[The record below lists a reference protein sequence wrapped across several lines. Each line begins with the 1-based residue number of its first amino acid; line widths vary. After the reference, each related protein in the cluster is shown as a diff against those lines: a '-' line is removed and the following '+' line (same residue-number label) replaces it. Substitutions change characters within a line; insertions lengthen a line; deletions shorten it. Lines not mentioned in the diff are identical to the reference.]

1 MLFGTYQRMALQT
14 MMVTFLIVPS
24 VVNAA
29 TETDNLSRGHTQFTS
44 IVTKK
49 AGALVV
55 TTPNGATHQLNENM
69 ARRHGQKPFK
79 EGDEVIVELDEN
91 NYIIDMHL
99 KGKKGQH
106 QQVTGTLIY
115 VGKMKNQIKLQ
126 TSDGEKVF
134 PLTEQGQKT
143 KPIAE
148 GTLVTIE
155 LNEVGAVID
164 VHPADI
170 NGAKH

>member
-1 MLFGTYQRMALQT
+1 MALQAV
-14 MMVTFLIVPS
+14 MVTIVIVPS
-24 VVNAA
+24 VVNSA
-29 TETDNLSRGHTQFTS
+29 TETDNLPRGHTQFTS

-79 EGDEVIVELDEN
+79 AGDEVIVVLDEN
-91 NYIIDMHL
+91 NYIVDMHL
-99 KGKKGQH
+99 KGKEGQH
-106 QQVTGTLIY
+106 QQVTGKLIY

-126 TSDGEKVF
+126 TADGEKVF

-164 VHPADI
+164 LHPADSS
-170 NGAKH
+170 GDKH

>member
-1 MLFGTYQRMALQT
+1 MRLRSYQRMALQT
-14 MMVTFLIVPS
+14 VMVTFLIVPS
-24 VVNAA
+24 VVRAV
-29 TETDNLSRGHTQFTS
+29 TETDSLSKGHTEFTS

-69 ARRHGQKPFK
+69 ARRHGQEPFK
-79 EGDEVIVELDEN
+79 AGDEVIVELDEN
-91 NYIIDMHL
+91 NYIVDMHL

-106 QQVTGTLIY
+106 QQVTGKLIY

-164 VHPADI
+164 LHPADI
-170 NGAKH
+170 GEAKH

>member
-1 MLFGTYQRMALQT
+1 MPFRISQRKALHT
-14 MMVTFLIVPS
+14 VMITLLIVPS
-24 VVNAA
+24 VVSAA
-29 TETDNLSRGHTQFTS
+29 TETDNLPGGHTQFTS

-69 ARRHGQKPFK
+69 ARRHGQKPFQA
-79 EGDEVIVELDEN
+79 GDEVIVVLDEN
-91 NYIIDMHL
+91 NYIVDMHL
-99 KGKKGQH
+99 KGKEGQH
-106 QQVTGTLIY
+106 QQVTGKLIY

-126 TSDGEKVF
+126 TSDGEKIF

-148 GTLVTIE
+148 GSLVTIE

-164 VHPADI
+164 VHPADT
-170 NGAKH
+170 GTKH

>member
-1 MLFGTYQRMALQT
+1 MRLRSYQRMAWQT
-14 MMVTFLIVPS
+14 VMVTFLIAPS

-29 TETDNLSRGHTQFTS
+29 METDSLSNGHTQFTS

-79 EGDEVIVELDEN
+79 AGDEVIVELDEN
-91 NYIIDMHL
+91 NYIVDMHL
-99 KGKKGQH
+99 KGKQGQH
-106 QQVTGTLIY
+106 QHVTGKLIY

-164 VHPADI
+164 LHPADVD
-170 NGAKH
+170 GAKH

>member
-1 MLFGTYQRMALQT
+1 MPLRSCLRRALQT
-14 MMVTFLIVPS
+14 VMVTFLILPAVAS
-24 VVNAA
+24 AA
-29 TETDNLSRGHTQFTS
+29 AETDSLSNGHTQFTS

-55 TTPNGATHQLNENM
+55 TTPNGATHQLNENK
-69 ARRHGQKPFK
+69 ARRHGQKPFRA
-79 EGDEVIVELDEN
+79 GDEVIVELDEN
-91 NYIIDMHL
+91 NYIVDMHL

-106 QQVTGTLIY
+106 EQVTGTLIY

-164 VHPADI
+164 LHPADI
-170 NGAKH
+170 GGAKH

>member
-1 MLFGTYQRMALQT
+1 MRLKICQRMALQT
-14 MMVTFLIVPS
+14 VVVTFLIVPS
-24 VVNAA
+24 VVNAT
-29 TETDNLSRGHTQFTS
+29 TETDNLPRGHTQFTS

-69 ARRHGQKPFK
+69 ARRHGHEPFK
-79 EGDEVIVELDEN
+79 AGDEVIVELDEN
-91 NYIIDMHL
+91 NYIVDVHL
-99 KGKKGQH
+99 KGKGQH
-106 QQVTGTLIY
+106 QQVTGRLIY
-115 VGKMKNQIKLQ
+115 VGKTKNQIKLQ

-134 PLTEQGQKT
+134 LLTEQGQKT

-170 NGAKH
+170 GTKH

>member
-1 MLFGTYQRMALQT
+1 M
-14 MMVTFLIVPS
+14 
-24 VVNAA
+24 
-29 TETDNLSRGHTQFTS
+29 
-44 IVTKK
+44 
-49 AGALVV
+49 

-79 EGDEVIVELDEN
+79 AGDEVIVELDEN
-91 NYIIDMHL
+91 NYIVDMHL

-106 QQVTGTLIY
+106 EQVTGKLIY

-164 VHPADI
+164 LHPADLG
-170 NGAKH
+170 GAKH

>member
-1 MLFGTYQRMALQT
+1 MRLRSYQRMAVQT
-14 MMVTFLIVPS
+14 VMVTVLIVPS

-29 TETDNLSRGHTQFTS
+29 TETDNLPRGHKQFSS

-55 TTPNGATHQLNENM
+55 TSPNGATHQLNENM
-69 ARRHGQKPFK
+69 ARRHGQEPFK
-79 EGDEVIVELDEN
+79 AGDEVIVVLDEN
-91 NYIIDMHL
+91 NYIVDMHL
-99 KGKKGQH
+99 KGKEGQH
-106 QQVTGTLIY
+106 QQVTGKLIHS
-115 VGKMKNQIKLQ
+115 GKMTNQVKLQ
-126 TSDGEKVF
+126 TPDGEKVF

-143 KPIAE
+143 KGIAE

-164 VHPADI
+164 VHRADI
-170 NGAKH
+170 GGAKR

>member
-1 MLFGTYQRMALQT
+1 MRLRSYQRMAVQT
-14 MMVTFLIVPS
+14 VMVTALIVPS

-29 TETDNLSRGHTQFTS
+29 TETDSLSNGHTQFTS

-79 EGDEVIVELDEN
+79 AGDEVIVVLDEN
-91 NYIIDMHL
+91 NYIVDMHL
-99 KGKKGQH
+99 KGQEGQH
-106 QQVTGTLIY
+106 QQVTGKLIY

-126 TSDGEKVF
+126 TPEGEKVF

-164 VHPADI
+164 VHRTDI
-170 NGAKH
+170 GGAKH